1 MYLMNDELPIF
12 CINLE
17 RAEKRR
23 KLMHLRWN
31 VKRDFNVQFHTAFDR
46 RRLDVES
53 YFSHQLSRELSPGE
67 IACSLSHVELLTYCQ
82 GRFNEVVVLE
92 DDVIPLIPNKAT
104 LVDCIRRACVEFPQ
118 TQFLHLGA
126 FYEKSKL
133 SGQIY
138 ARRKEIASAGIR
150 APTGTFAYYLTREG
164 ISLLR
169 VCLQTLQFPADIP
182 QDICFAANGLFATLN
197 QPVVVHPWR
206 GFECYT
212 YIGNDFR
219 RSIPR
224 KYVP

>member
-1 MYLMNDELPIF
+1 MPDELPIF

-23 KLMHLRWN
+23 ELMHLRWN
-31 VKRDFNVQFHTAFDR
+31 VERDFNVQFHTAFDR

-53 YFSHQLSRELSPGE
+53 YFSQRLNRELSSGE
-67 IACSLSHVELLTYCQ
+67 IACALSHVELLTYCQ
-82 GRFNEVVVLE
+82 GRFDEVVVLE
-92 DDVIPLIPNKAT
+92 DDVIPIIDRKAV
-104 LVDCIRRACVEFPQ
+104 LVDRIRKACEEFPR

-126 FYEKSKL
+126 FYEKSKR
-133 SGQIY
+133 SDCIY
-138 ARRKEIASAGIR
+138 ANREEVASAGTR
-150 APTGTFAYYLTREG
+150 APVGAFAYYLTSEG

-206 GFECYT
+206 GSECYT

-219 RSIPR
+219 RSMSR